1 MTTLAY
7 LQVSGNYSSV
17 VLSEYVPQLSS
28 SVEVI
33 GAVIVTNGTC
43 YLEEPSIE
51 MNVSTREPKSLGI
64 VMLWFQGVLI
74 ALAL

>member
-1 MTTLAY
+1 MTTLAH

-17 VLSEYVPQLSS
+17 VLSEYVPQLSF

-43 YLEEPSIE
+43 YLEEASIE
-51 MNVSTREPKSLGI
+51 MNISTREPKPLGI
-64 VMLWFQGVLI
+64 VILWI
-74 ALAL
+74 